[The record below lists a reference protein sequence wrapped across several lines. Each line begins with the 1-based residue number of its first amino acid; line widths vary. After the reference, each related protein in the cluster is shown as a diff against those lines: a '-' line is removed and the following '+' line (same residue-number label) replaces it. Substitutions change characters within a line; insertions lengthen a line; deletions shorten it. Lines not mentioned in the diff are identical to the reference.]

1 LAVQQDVLV
10 VGAGPAG
17 SYAAMALARLG
28 HRVLV
33 FERQPEV
40 GDAVC
45 CTGIVSRESFDRFPE
60 TNDAVIA
67 EISSARLLSP
77 SGKELV
83 LSSEVPQAYI
93 VDRARFD
100 QALAAR
106 AKREGA
112 EYLLSA
118 RVADIS
124 PRDGCVEMAV
134 EHGGV
139 TTAFTGR
146 VAVVGSGFGGRLS
159 RKLGLGQPGDSVLGA
174 QAHAEIQGVCETECY
189 FSQSVAPGF
198 FAWVVPTSPGR
209 GLVGLLTRRRPG
221 LYLERFLSKLAAE
234 GKVASWDAAFKYG
247 GIPLVPL
254 RRACTQRVVVIGDAA
269 GHCKPTTG
277 GGIYYGLLGAQA
289 AVRVV
294 NEALRAD
301 DLSGRCLSGYDRAWR
316 ALLAKE
322 LQLGYI
328 ARRMYEN
335 LSDKQIDQIFAV
347 VERSGIHHELLRSP
361 ESSFDWH
368 AGSLLKA
375 VRGAMRPKQSR

>member
-1 LAVQQDVLV
+1 M
-10 VGAGPAG
+10 G
-17 SYAAMALARLG
+17 SYAALALARLG

-33 FERQPEV
+33 LERQSEV
-40 GDAVC
+40 GAAVC

-60 TNDAVIA
+60 TNNAIVG
-67 EISSARLLSP
+67 EVSSARLLSP

-83 LSSEVPQAYI
+83 LTREVPQAYV

-100 QALAAR
+100 QALADRAR
-106 AKREGA
+106 REGA

-118 RVADIS
+118 RVADIV
-124 PRDGCVEMAV
+124 PRDECVEMAI
-134 EHGGV
+134 ERGGV
-139 TTAFTGR
+139 TTAVTGR
-146 VAVVGSGFGGRLS
+146 VAVVSSGFGWRLP
-159 RKLGLGQPGDSVLGA
+159 RKLGLGQAGDSVLGA
-174 QAHAEIQGVCETECY
+174 QAHAELRGVRETECH
-189 FSQSVAPGF
+189 FSQSIAPGF

-209 GLVGLLTRRRPG
+209 GLVGLLTRRKPG
-221 LYLERFLSKLAAE
+221 LYLERLLSKLSAE
-234 GKVASWDAAFKYG
+234 GKVASWDARFRYG

-254 RRACTQRVVVIGDAA
+254 RKTSTQRVVVIGDAA

-289 AVRVV
+289 AVSVV

-301 DLSGRCLSGYDRAWR
+301 DLSSRHLSRYDAAWR

-335 LSDKQIDQIFAV
+335 LSDRQIDQIFAV
-347 VERSGIHHELLRSP
+347 VERSGIHKQLLSSTD
-361 ESSFDWH
+361 SSFDWH

-375 VRGAMRPKQSR
+375 LRGAIRPKTSR

>member
-1 LAVQQDVLV
+1 MAEQHDVLV

-17 SYAAMALARLG
+17 SYAALALARLG

-33 FERQPEV
+33 FERQSEI

-45 CTGIVSRESFDRFPE
+45 CTGIVSRESFNKFPE
-60 TNDAVIA
+60 TNDAIIA
-67 EISSARLLSP
+67 EVSSARLLSP

-83 LSSEVPQAYI
+83 LSKEVPQACI

-106 AKREGA
+106 ARREGA
-112 EYLLSA
+112 EYLLPA
-118 RVADIS
+118 RVTDIV
-124 PRDGCVEMAV
+124 PRDRCVEMSV
-134 EHGGV
+134 EHDGV
-139 TTAFTGR
+139 TTLFTGK
-146 VAVVGSGFGGRLS
+146 VAVISSGFGGRLP
-159 RKLGLGQPGDSVLGA
+159 RKLGLGQPGDSALGA
-174 QAHAEIQGVCETECY
+174 QAQAELQDVRDTECY

-209 GLVGLLTRRRPG
+209 GLVGLLTRRKPG
-221 LYLERFLSKLAAE
+221 LYLGRFLSKLAAE
-234 GKVASWDAAFKYG
+234 GKVTSWDAAFRYG

-254 RRACTQRVVVIGDAA
+254 RKSCTQRVVVIGDAA

-277 GGIYYGLLGAQA
+277 GGIYYGLLGTQA

-294 NEALRAD
+294 NEALHAD
-301 DLSGRCLSGYDRAWR
+301 DVSARRLSRYDAAWR

-335 LSDKQIDQIFAV
+335 LSDKQIDRIFAV
-347 VERSGIHHELLRSP
+347 VERSGLHHELPRSP
-361 ESSFDWH
+361 GSSFDWH
-368 AGSLLKA
+368 AGSLLRA